1 MNIKEFLKKNKNVT
15 VAVSGGVDDAL
26 LLLLAKSYEE
36 EYMTALLRTS
46 FSRSLS
52 LMTQGQYVRQR

>member
-1 MNIKEFLKKNKNVT
+1 MNIKEFFKKNKNVT

-36 EYMTALLRTS
+36 EYMTALLRAS
-46 FSRSLS
+46 FIRSLN
-52 LMTQGQYVRQR
+52 